1 MLYNI
6 NLISSVTKWV
16 NRETGLSDW
25 NDQSAK
31 DADSFTNWGNVQ
43 WNQWA
48 DGYDTL
54 VNYLMVICLFLLTQ
68 QYYLKYFGHL
78 Y

>member
-16 NRETGLSDW
+16 NKDTGLSDW

-31 DADSFTNWGNVQ
+31 DADYFTDWGNDQ